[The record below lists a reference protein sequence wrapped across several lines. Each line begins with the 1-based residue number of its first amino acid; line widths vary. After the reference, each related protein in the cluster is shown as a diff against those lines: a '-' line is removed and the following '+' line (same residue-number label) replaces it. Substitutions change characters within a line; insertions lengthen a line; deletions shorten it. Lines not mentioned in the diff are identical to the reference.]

1 MLRGAFGAPPQRA
14 APARSARRAFANF
27 DAFFATRISPYLETK
42 EAARRDAVDAF
53 VATMIAALGCGLA
66 ITVFSFGGEAKG
78 HLAVWSVGLG
88 FAFASYQL
96 HRART
101 DIQHGLLS
109 LIAEHFR
116 FRYKGEATR
125 SPACDRLRA
134 LKLLPEFNE
143 ERFEDEIEGEHEGV
157 AFRFCE
163 AELKMRRKSAK
174 RKSSMTVFHG
184 QIFEINCPA
193 QFLGVTVLQRNFGP
207 LNRFFKPGA
216 DFSRVGLASPEF
228 ERAFEAWSTDQVE
241 ARYLLDPMT
250 LERFQALEKHYQGSH
265 LRAAFAD
272 GRILLA
278 MDTGDRLNIGTMFK
292 PINER
297 ARVEAILDE
306 IDALFDLIEFLVK
319 RFDTPLAGPISLAD
333 IRGPISAR
341 A

>member
-1 MLRGAFGAPPQRA
+1 MLTRTFGSPPQRT

-27 DAFFATRISPYLETK
+27 DAFFTTRISPYLEMK
-42 EAARRDAVDAF
+42 EEARRNAVDGFRAI
-53 VATMIAALGCGLA
+53 MIASLGGALFIL
-66 ITVFSFGGEAKG
+66 VFSLGGRAKVEFA
-78 HLAVWSVGLG
+78 LSMAGLG
-88 FAFASYQL
+88 FTFASYLL

-101 DIQHGLLS
+101 DIQHGLLA
-109 LIAEHFR
+109 LIAEHCN
-116 FRYKGEATR
+116 FRYQGLAAR
-125 SPACDRLRA
+125 PLACDRLRA

-143 ERFEDEIEGEHEGV
+143 ERFEDEIEGEHEGI

-163 AELKMRRKSAK
+163 AELRMRRKIGK
-174 RKSSMTVFHG
+174 RKSSTTVFHG
-184 QIFEINCPA
+184 QIFELNCPA

-207 LNRFFKPGA
+207 LNHFFKPSA
-216 DFSRVGLASPEF
+216 NFSRVGLASPEF

-241 ARYLLDPMT
+241 ARYLLDPMM
-250 LERFQALEKHYQGSH
+250 LERFQALEKHYHGSH

-319 RFDTPLAGPISLAD
+319 RFDTTLAGPISLGD
-333 IRGPISAR
+333 IRGAVSAR